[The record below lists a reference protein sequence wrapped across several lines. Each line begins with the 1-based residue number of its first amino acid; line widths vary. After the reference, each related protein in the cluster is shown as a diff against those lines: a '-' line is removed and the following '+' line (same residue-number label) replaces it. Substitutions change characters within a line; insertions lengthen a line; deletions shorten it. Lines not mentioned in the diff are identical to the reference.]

1 MMKKYAG
8 MEYEE
13 VVRQFADDITRLCI
27 VWTQNEDA
35 AKDCFQNTFLKLYQV
50 KKSFREVEH
59 IKAWLYKVA
68 RNECIDY
75 HRQFWNRNVNMGYI
89 PNENQKTDSLKI
101 DNEETEQLLKALRAL
116 SLKYREVI
124 VLYYYEEYNTTEIA
138 EILHTSVNTVKSRLR
153 RGTKKLADI
162 IKQNM

>member
-1 MMKKYAG
+1 
-8 MEYEE
+8 
-13 VVRQFADDITRLCI
+13 
-27 VWTQNEDA
+27 
-35 AKDCFQNTFLKLYQV
+35 
-50 KKSFREVEH
+50 
-59 IKAWLYKVA
+59 
-68 RNECIDY
+68 
-75 HRQFWNRNVNMGYI
+75 MGYI

-101 DNEETEQLLKALRAL
+101 ENEETEQLLKALRAL

>member
-1 MMKKYAG
+1 MKKYAG